1 MEEFWLKFSPDQC
14 LEYCYPN
21 NIEYSELW
29 NWYIFFIF
37 EHTSKILLTIFTVS
51 GQNSFTY
58 FVKFITAYW
67 IFWPKSVLV
76 CQWFHKKIPQTHDLN
91 DRNYFHTILEVK
103 SPRWRCG
110 QGCFFWVISLL
121 FSYGWALAVS
131 SNDHQSVHK
140 CPWCHSVC
148 PILFL

>member
-1 MEEFWLKFSPDQC
+1 MELV
-14 LEYCYPN
+14 Y
-21 NIEYSELW
+21 
-29 NWYIFFIF
+29 FFIF
-37 EHTSKILLTIFTVS
+37 EHTLKILLTIFTVS

-58 FVKFITAYW
+58 FVKFITTYW

-103 SPRWRCG
+103 SPRLRCG

-121 FSYGWALAVS
+121 FSYGWPLAVS
-131 SNDHQSVHK
+131 SNDHPLSTTAHGVTLSSYSLLIRTTK
-140 CPWCHSVC
+140 R
-148 PILFL
+148 